1 MLYIYEDWELI
12 PNTVRGRIEV
22 DYKRIG
28 DTHTIKLIKFD
39 VRYPIYGIEVLQ
51 QGTLRI
57 KQGRSQHAIK
67 TGVDYFVLYPYR
79 NGKPFIFERAKT

>member
-1 MLYIYEDWELI
+1 MLYIYEDWDLI

-22 DYKRIG
+22 DYERNG

-39 VRYPIYGIEVLQ
+39 VRYPIYGIDVLQ
-51 QGTLRI
+51 KGTLKI
-57 KQGRSQHAIK
+57 KQGRSKHAIK
-67 TGVDYFVLYPYR
+67 TGDDYFVLYPYR